1 METQPAETIYHIARD
16 GNVVA
21 NYDFKTLYAK
31 FKEGAVKPTDHYIIE
46 GTADWQLVETLKSK
60 FAAFE
65 QEEKAKKKRLKE
77 EAEQKAISDQAESAR
92 KHHEEWLESKKKD
105 YVPWKCWTC
114 ATTFRSNG
122 KAVALPGVEGINTAV
137 GYVFLAGIL
146 TAFAVGILFS
156 KEEGAI
162 IGFFIFI
169 IGAVVALAVSLGQ
182 IISYGVE
189 SGLQKFHSYRPRCPQ
204 CSSPYC
210 SKLEDNQPTT
220 TPGA

>member
-1 METQPAETIYHIARD
+1 METPPTEPIYHIARD
-16 GNVVA
+16 GKVIA

-46 GTADWQLVETLKSK
+46 GTTDWQLIDTLKSK
-60 FAAFE
+60 FSAFE

-92 KHHEEWLESKKKD
+92 KHHEEWLESKKKN

-114 ATTFRSNG
+114 AATFRSNG
-122 KAVALPGVEGINTAV
+122 KANVLPDVEGIGAAV
-137 GYVFLAGIL
+137 GFVLLSGVLSAIAT
-146 TAFAVGILFS
+146 TALLSRDSGSMV
-156 KEEGAI
+156 
-162 IGFFIFI
+162 GFFIFI
-169 IGAVVALAVSLGQ
+169 IGAVAVLMASFGQ

-189 SGLQKFHSYRPRCPQ
+189 KGLQKFHSYRPRCPQ

-210 SKLEDNQPTT
+210 SKLEDNQPPA

>member
-16 GNVVA
+16 GKVIA

-60 FAAFE
+60 FAVFE

-77 EAEQKAISDQAESAR
+77 EAEQKAISDQAESDR
-92 KHHEEWLESKKKD
+92 KHHAELIESKKKE
-105 YVPWKCWTC
+105 YVPWKCCTC
-114 ATTFRSNG
+114 AVTFRSNG
-122 KAVALPGVEGINTAV
+122 KAIALPGVEGIGNAVVLVIMSGILSAVAV
-137 GYVFLAGIL
+137 GSMSSRDSGSMV
-146 TAFAVGILFS
+146 
-156 KEEGAI
+156 
-162 IGFFIFI
+162 GFFIFSI
-169 IGAVVALAVSLGQ
+169 AAVAVLMASFGQ

-189 SGLQKFHSYRPRCPQ
+189 SGFQKFHSYRPRCPQ